1 MLTPSS
7 TPLHPR
13 ELQHIEDEQT
23 IAALLEAND
32 LLGEDNSRLRN
43 SNTVLRNV
51 LRKLRETIAIQ
62 KKQIEQ
68 STFNDETFKSFCQGE
83 FDPTTV

>member
-1 MLTPSS
+1 MAT
-7 TPLHPR
+7 
-13 ELQHIEDEQT
+13 EEQDT
-23 IAALLEAND
+23 IAALMEAND
-32 LLGEDNSRLRN
+32 LLGEDNARLRN
-43 SNTVLRNV
+43 SNNVLRNV

-83 FDPTTV
+83 FDPATPFE